1 MLHTRINP
9 ANAEPVLSVRDLS
22 VWRGER
28 HLLNDVTW
36 VVSPGERWVVL
47 GANGSG
53 KTTLVRVAT
62 WWDRPSAG
70 ELTLLGHTLGRA
82 DVRSVRT
89 EVGFVSVAFADK
101 IRPGGTAHDVVV
113 SARHGALE
121 TWWHHYTADDHA
133 RAAASLA
140 EMAMAGFGERTFGSL
155 SSGERQRVLLARA
168 LMADA
173 PLIVLDEPSAGLDL
187 GGREDLL
194 GRLDAL
200 GADPTGPAQ
209 VLITH
214 HPEEIPPS
222 FTHVL
227 LIRDGRVSAAGPI
240 DEVLTS
246 ESLSDTFGLT
256 LHLERRDGRFTA
268 WAAT

>member
-1 MLHTRINP
+1 MSQPL
-9 ANAEPVLSVRDLS
+9 LSVTNLS

-28 HLLNDVTW
+28 RLLSGVTW
-36 VVSPGERWVVL
+36 AVLPGERWVVL

-70 ELTLLGHTLGRA
+70 ELTLLGHTLGKA
-82 DVRSVRT
+82 DVRTVRT
-89 EVGFVSVAFADK
+89 DVGFVSVAFADK
-101 IRPGGTAHDVVV
+101 IRPGVTAHDVVV

-121 TWWHHYTADDHA
+121 TWWHHYTSEDHV
-133 RAAASLA
+133 RAEAALT
-140 EMAMAGFGERTFGSL
+140 EMGMAGFSDRTFGSL

-194 GRLDAL
+194 ARLDRL
-200 GADPTGPAQ
+200 GADPDGPAQ

-222 FTHVL
+222 FTHAL
-227 LIRDGRVSAAGPI
+227 LIRDGRVGDAGPI
-240 DEVLTS
+240 DEVLTAK
-246 ESLSDTFGLT
+246 SLSDTFGLR
-256 LHLERRDGRFTA
+256 LNLERRDGRFTA
-268 WAAT
+268 WAAS

>member
-101 IRPGGTAHDVVV
+101 IRPGVTAHDVVV

-133 RAAASLA
+133 RAGAALA
-140 EMAMAGFGERTFGSL
+140 AMGMAGFGERTFGSL

-187 GGREDLL
+187 GGREDLVSRL
-194 GRLDAL
+194 GELALDLDA
-200 GADPTGPAQ
+200 PAL
-209 VLITH
+209 VMVTH
-214 HPEEIPPS
+214 HVEEIPAG
-222 FTHVL
+222 FTDVL
-227 LIRDGRVSAAGPI
+227 LLREGSVVAAGPLEI
-240 DEVLTS
+240 TLTTANL
-246 ESLSDTFGLT
+246 ERTFGLP
-256 LHLERRDGRFTA
+256 LELERHGQRWSARA
-268 WAAT
+268 R

>member
-82 DVRSVRT
+82 DVRPT
-89 EVGFVSVAFADK
+89 
-101 IRPGGTAHDVVV
+101 
-113 SARHGALE
+113 
-121 TWWHHYTADDHA
+121 HA
-133 RAAASLA
+133 RAQDASDPLHA
-140 EMAMAGFGERTFGSL
+140 
-155 SSGERQRVLLARA
+155 ARA
-168 LMADA
+168 A
-173 PLIVLDEPSAGLDL
+173 E
-187 GGREDLL
+187 
-194 GRLDAL
+194 
-200 GADPTGPAQ
+200 
-209 VLITH
+209 
-214 HPEEIPPS
+214 
-222 FTHVL
+222 
-227 LIRDGRVSAAGPI
+227 
-240 DEVLTS
+240 LTS
-246 ESLSDTFGLT
+246 LWRL
-256 LHLERRDGRFTA
+256 
-268 WAAT
+268 AAKP

>member
-1 MLHTRINP
+1 MSQPL
-9 ANAEPVLSVRDLS
+9 LSVTGLS

-28 HLLNDVTW
+28 RLLCDVNW
-36 VVSPGERWVVL
+36 AVSPGERWVVL

-82 DVRSVRT
+82 DVRTVRT
-89 EVGFVSVAFADK
+89 DVGFVSVAFADK
-101 IRPGGTAHDVVV
+101 IRPQITAHDVVV

-121 TWWHHYTADDHA
+121 TWWHHYSAEDHVRAD
-133 RAAASLA
+133 AALA
-140 EMAMAGFGERTFGSL
+140 EMGVAQFDDRTFGSL

-194 GRLDAL
+194 GRLDRLA
-200 GADPTGPAQ
+200 ADPAGPAQ

-214 HPEEIPPS
+214 HTEEIPPS

-227 LIRDGRVSAAGPI
+227 MVRDGRVSGAGPI
-240 DEVLTS
+240 DEVLTAQ
-246 ESLSDTFGLT
+246 SLSDTFGLR
-256 LHLERRDGRFTA
+256 LNLERRDGRFTA

>member
-1 MLHTRINP
+1 MSQPL
-9 ANAEPVLSVRDLS
+9 LSVGGLS

-28 HLLNDVTW
+28 HLLSDVTW
-36 VVSPGERWVVL
+36 AVLSGERWVVL

-70 ELTLLGHTLGRA
+70 ELTLLGHRLGRA

-101 IRPGGTAHDVVV
+101 IRPGVTAHDVVV

-121 TWWHHYTADDHA
+121 TWWHHYTATDHE
-133 RAAASLA
+133 RAGAALG
-140 EMAMAGFGERTFGSL
+140 EMGMAGFGERAFGSL
-155 SSGERQRVLLARA
+155 SSGECQRVLLARA

-194 GRLDAL
+194 GRLDRL
-200 GADPTGPAQ
+200 GSNPEGPAQ

-227 LIRDGRVSAAGPI
+227 LIRNGMVGDAGPI
-240 DEVLTS
+240 DEVLTA
-246 ESLSDTFGLT
+246 ESLSDTFGLP
-256 LHLERRDGRFTA
+256 LNLERRDGRFTA

>member
-1 MLHTRINP
+1 MSQPL
-9 ANAEPVLSVRDLS
+9 LSVSGLS

-28 HLLNDVTW
+28 RLLSDVTW
-36 VVSPGERWVVL
+36 AVLPGEHWVVL

-70 ELTLLGHTLGRA
+70 ELTLLGHRLGRA
-82 DVRSVRT
+82 DVRTVRT
-89 EVGFVSVAFADK
+89 QVGFVSVAAM
-101 IRPGGTAHDVVV
+101 G
-113 SARHGALE
+113 
-121 TWWHHYTADDHA
+121 
-133 RAAASLA
+133 
-140 EMAMAGFGERTFGSL
+140 MAGFGERTFGSL

-194 GRLDAL
+194 GRLDRLA
-200 GADPTGPAQ
+200 ADPAGPAQ
-209 VLITH
+209 V
-214 HPEEIPPS
+214 S
-222 FTHVL
+222 V
-227 LIRDGRVSAAGPI
+227 AGPI
-240 DEVLTS
+240 DVVLTAR
-246 ESLSDTFGLT
+246 SLSDTFGLS

-268 WAAT
+268 WATT

>member
-1 MLHTRINP
+1 MSQPL
-9 ANAEPVLSVRDLS
+9 LSVSGLS

-28 HLLNDVTW
+28 RLLSDVTW
-36 VVSPGERWVVL
+36 AVLPGEHWVVL

-70 ELTLLGHTLGRA
+70 ELTLLGHRLGRA
-82 DVRSVRT
+82 DVRTVRT
-89 EVGFVSVAFADK
+89 QVGFVSVAFADK
-101 IRPGGTAHDVVV
+101 IRPGVTAHDVVV

-133 RAAASLA
+133 RAGAALA
-140 EMAMAGFGERTFGSL
+140 AMGMAGFGERTFGSL

-194 GRLDAL
+194 GRLDRLA
-200 GADPTGPAQ
+200 ADPAGPAQ

-214 HPEEIPPS
+214 HTEEIPPS
-222 FTHVL
+222 FTHAL
-227 LIRDGRVSAAGPI
+227 LIRNGRVSAAGPI
-240 DEVLTS
+240 DVVLTAR
-246 ESLSDTFGLT
+246 SLSDTFGLS

-268 WAAT
+268 WATT

>member
-1 MLHTRINP
+1 MSQPL
-9 ANAEPVLSVRDLS
+9 LSVTDLS
-22 VWRGER
+22 VWRGDR
-28 HLLNDVTW
+28 RLLSDVTW
-36 VVSPGERWVVL
+36 AVLPDERWVVL

-82 DVRSVRT
+82 DVRTVRT
-89 EVGFVSVAFADK
+89 DVGFVSVAFADK
-101 IRPGGTAHDVVV
+101 IRPGVTAHDVVV

-121 TWWHHYTADDHA
+121 TWWHHYTSDDHA
-133 RAAASLA
+133 RAEAALV
-140 EMAMAGFGERTFGSL
+140 EMGMDNFGDRSFGSL

-194 GRLDAL
+194 GRLDRL
-200 GADPTGPAQ
+200 ADDPAGPAQ

-214 HPEEIPPS
+214 HTEEIPPS

-227 LIRDGRVSAAGPI
+227 MIRGGRVSAAGPI
-240 DEVLTS
+240 EEMLTA
-246 ESLSDTFGLT
+246 ESLSNTFGLP
-256 LHLERRDGRFTA
+256 LNLERRDGRFTA
-268 WAAT
+268 WAAS